1 MRLGNTICTRPIV
14 LQVPGVRFGLGLYNE
29 TGEHNMYQAHCVS
42 VPGVRLGLGLYNETG
57 EHNMYQAHC
66 IASPRRTVRVRVI

>member
-1 MRLGNTICTRPIV
+1 M
-14 LQVPGVRFGLGLYNE
+14 LQ
-29 TGEHNMYQAHCVS
+29 

-66 IASPRRTVRVRVI
+66 VASPRRTVRVRVIQ